1 MPIRILIVDDEQ
13 LARMLLREYLAPHA
27 DVDIVAE
34 AENGFEAV
42 KAITE
47 LQPDLVLLDIQ
58 MPKLT
63 GFEVVELA
71 GQKTHYLFVTA
82 YDQYALKAFEVHAV
96 DYLLKP
102 FTRERFDAALAHAR
116 QRIGQK
122 AAGSVGSAGSAGSV
136 GNGAASAVGAVG
148 AADAASAGPREP
160 ALTDDLSAV
169 LADAVPRTAPLQR
182 ILIRDGV
189 KVHVVPCQEISCI
202 EAQDDYVRIC
212 ARGQSY
218 LKAQR
223 LAELET
229 QLDARQFVRIHRS
242 WIVNLASI
250 VRLEAASKDSQCAVL
265 QDGSK
270 LPISRSG
277 AQKLKSIVN

>member
-13 LARMLLREYLAPHA
+13 LARMVVREYLATHA
-27 DVDIVAE
+27 DVEIVAE
-34 AENGFEAV
+34 CENGFEAV

-47 LQPDLVLLDIQ
+47 IQPDLVLLDIQ

-71 GQKTHYLFVTA
+71 GQKTHYVFVTA

-102 FTRERFDAALAHAR
+102 FTRERFDAALNHAR
-116 QRIGQK
+116 SRIGKSGPADQSEQSNRGGQASQK
-122 AAGSVGSAGSAGSV
+122 PERHGETPSQPGL
-136 GNGAASAVGAVG
+136 
-148 AADAASAGPREP
+148 EQM
-160 ALTDDLSAV
+160 
-169 LADAVPRTAPLQR
+169 LADAVPRQGPLQR

-189 KVHVVPCQEISCI
+189 KVHVVPCQEITCI

-229 QLDARQFVRIHRS
+229 LLDCNQFVRIHRS

-250 VRLEAASKDSQCAVL
+250 VRLEALSKDSQCAVL

-277 AQKLKSIVN
+277 AQKLKNIVN

>member
-1 MPIRILIVDDEQ
+1 MRILIVDDEQ
-13 LARMLLREYLAPHA
+13 LARMVLREYLTPHT
-27 DVDIVAE
+27 DIEIVAE
-34 AENGFEAV
+34 CSNGFEAV
-42 KAITE
+42 KAIAE
-47 LQPDLVLLDIQ
+47 LQPDLVFLDIQ

-102 FTRERFDAALAHAR
+102 YTRERFDAALAHAKS
-116 QRIGQK
+116 RIG
-122 AAGSVGSAGSAGSV
+122 GSSSGGGGSNGGANNDKSSANNGSSG
-136 GNGAASAVGAVG
+136 GAL
-148 AADAASAGPREP
+148 DQ
-160 ALTDDLSAV
+160 V
-169 LADAVPRTAPLQR
+169 LADAVPRQEPLQR

-189 KVHVVPCQEISCI
+189 KVHVVPCQEITCI
-202 EAQDDYVRIC
+202 EAQDDYIRIS

-223 LAELET
+223 LADLET

-250 VRLEAASKDSQCAVL
+250 VRIEAASKDSHCAVL
-265 QDGSK
+265 ADGSK

-277 AQKLKSIVN
+277 YQKVKSIIA